1 MSLPPFAN
9 LCAVGDRDPAAVN
22 EAAERFRRSGVF
34 TTVHRPSPHWV
45 VGIEPLPHGPDG
57 NGGAPEDG
65 LFFAEGED
73 VVCGTGATT
82 ARRRRDFA
90 EAVDTRMG
98 SLSVFPGDFGALR
111 VRPDGSIV
119 AVRSCGGVVP
129 MYYHAIGTRV
139 TVATRSD
146 YFLRFGAVTGRLD
159 PFVMAVWLA
168 AQGCFPDGRTHL
180 DGIKVV
186 PRGHCLAV
194 APGGS
199 VRIERYWEPRPT
211 RIAPFRARHAHE
223 AAAELREILLAHLER
238 DLDGER
244 GNLLALSGGVDSSS
258 LGAIAA
264 GTLGKPVSTVT
275 LLPPD
280 EDDLRRELSY
290 VDPLTESFGLA
301 PSWRFPFS
309 REFLL
314 GLSWTG
320 PPHAFPIFHPV
331 LRLLPGIHREVPVRV
346 LFGGEFADEI
356 CGTPFVR
363 PDWLIH
369 TSLPDLLLG
378 AGRLPTG
385 FRDGPAWARYRL
397 QRNMSRLPL
406 PGVRVPAFVR
416 PAIRLEV
423 AEWANRRWAAAH
435 REPEANPFLARR
447 VEGDMFTVMNWEATS
462 LLGVRRAFPFFN
474 REVLELAF
482 RTHPSTR
489 IGPGTK
495 AVLRRAVPDLVP
507 EQNLRRGHSGRFE
520 PDPDD
525 SPIRW
530 DGEVAESLRDLVR
543 RDWPP
548 PPPAEVQLYDAVFMQ
563 LLNHMAADHGRLS
576 GADDRSA
583 HPHTRTPAHPS
594 PIGTHPAGLLLSQE
608 DA

>member
-1 MSLPPFAN
+1 
-9 LCAVGDRDPAAVN
+9 VN
-22 EAAERFRRSGVF
+22 ETADRFRRSGVF

-45 VGIEPLPHGPDG
+45 VGVAPLPHGPGG
-57 NGGAPEDG
+57 NGGASEDG

-73 VVCGTGATT
+73 VVGGTGAGS
-82 ARRRRDFA
+82 AGRRRDFA
-90 EAVDTRMG
+90 EAVAERPAD
-98 SLSVFPGDFGALR
+98 LSVFPGDFGALR
-111 VRPDGSIV
+111 FRPDGSIV

-129 MYYHAIGTRV
+129 MYYHATATR
-139 TVATRSD
+139 TMVATRSD
-146 YFLRFGAVTGRLD
+146 YFLSFGAVRGQLD
-159 PFVMAVWLA
+159 PFVLALWLA

-180 DGIKVV
+180 DGVKVV
-186 PRGHCLAV
+186 PRGHYLAA

-199 VRIERYWEPRPT
+199 VRVERYWDPRPQ
-211 RIAPFRARHAHE
+211 RIAPFRGRHARE
-223 AAAELREILLAHLER
+223 TAAELREILLAHLER

-275 LLPPD
+275 LLPAD
-280 EDDLRRELSY
+280 EEDLRRELSY
-290 VDPLTESFGLA
+290 VDPLVESFGMA
-301 PSWRFPFS
+301 PSWRFPLS
-309 REFLL
+309 HEFLR

-369 TSLPDLLLG
+369 TSLPELLLG
-378 AGRLPTG
+378 TGRQPTG
-385 FRDGPAWARYRL
+385 FRDGLAWARYRL
-397 QRNMSRLPL
+397 RRKMLRLPV
-406 PGVRVPAFVR
+406 PGMRVPGFVR
-416 PAIRLEV
+416 SSVRLEA
-423 AEWANRRWAAAH
+423 AEWATRRWAAAH

-447 VEGDMFTVMNWEATS
+447 VEEDLFTVMNWETTS
-462 LLGVRRAFPFFN
+462 LLGVRRSFPFYN
-474 REVLELAF
+474 RAVIEMAF
-482 RTHPSTR
+482 RTHPASR

-507 EQNLRRGHSGRFE
+507 QHNLLRKHEGRFA

-530 DGEVAESLRDLVR
+530 EGEIAEPLRALVR
-543 RDWPP
+543 SDWPP
-548 PPPAEVQLYDAVFMQ
+548 QPPAEVKSSDALLMR
-563 LLNHMAADHGRLS
+563 LLNHMATDQSRLTHG
-576 GADDRSA
+576 
-583 HPHTRTPAHPS
+583 
-594 PIGTHPAGLLLSQE
+594 GLTSQI
-608 DA
+608 DCGR